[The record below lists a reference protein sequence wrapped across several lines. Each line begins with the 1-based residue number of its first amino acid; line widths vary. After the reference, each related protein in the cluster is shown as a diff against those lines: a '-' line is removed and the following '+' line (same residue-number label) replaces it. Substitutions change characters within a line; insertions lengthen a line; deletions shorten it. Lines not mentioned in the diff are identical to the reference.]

1 MRLIGRYASPFVR
14 RVAVTMQLYGMPY
27 EHESVIPFGDTKA
40 SLEAV
45 NPITRVPTLVLD
57 DGEALVD
64 SAAILDYLDELAGP
78 ERALIPPSGGERRK
92 VMRLLAVALGTM
104 DKVVAVNYE
113 RRFRPKEIWHRPWL
127 DQCDKQVIDGY
138 RWLDNAFEGEWL
150 TGGRMTQADITLAVF
165 WGFGRDTRPNFMDR
179 LGCNRIE
186 AMAARLEETAPFQAT
201 QREAEP
207 LPSTALAGTN

>member
-14 RVAVTMQLYGMPY
+14 RVAVTMRIYGMPH
-27 EHESVIPFGDTKA
+27 EHESVIPFGEAKA

-57 DGEALVD
+57 TGETLVD
-64 SAAILDYLDELAGP
+64 SAAILDHLDELAGP
-78 ERALIPPSGGERRK
+78 ERALTPPSGEARRK

-127 DQCDKQVIDGY
+127 DQCDKQVIEGY
-138 RWLDNAFEGEWL
+138 RWLDGAFEGEWL
-150 TGGRMTQADITLAVF
+150 TGERMTQADITLAVF
-165 WGFGRDTRPNFMDR
+165 WSFGRATRPNFMER
-179 LGCNRIE
+179 LGCGRIE
-186 AMAARLEETAPFQAT
+186 KLADRLEATAPFLTT

-207 LPSTALAGTN
+207 LPSNALR

>member
-14 RVAVTMQLYGMPY
+14 RVAITMRLYGIPY
-27 EHESVIPFGDTKA
+27 EHESVIPFGDSKS

-45 NPITRVPTLVLD
+45 NPITRVPTLILD
-57 DGEALVD
+57 NGEALVD
-64 SAAILDYLDELAGP
+64 SAAILDFLDELAGP
-78 ERALIPPSGGERRK
+78 DQALVPPSGDARRK

-127 DQCDKQVIDGY
+127 EQCDKQVTDGY

-150 TGGRMTQADITLAVF
+150 AGTNMTQADITLAVF
-165 WGFGRDTRPNFMDR
+165 WDFGRATRPNFMDR
-179 LGCNRIE
+179 LGCGRIAEMADLLE
-186 AMAARLEETAPFQAT
+186 ATAPFQAT

-207 LPSTALAGTN
+207 LPSNALE

>member
-14 RVAVTMQLYGMPY
+14 RVAVTMRIYGMPY
-27 EHESVIPFGDTKA
+27 EHESVIPFGEAKA

-57 DGEALVD
+57 TGETLVD
-64 SAAILDYLDELAGP
+64 SAAILDHLDELAGP
-78 ERALIPPSGGERRK
+78 ERALTPPSGEVRRK

-138 RWLDNAFEGEWL
+138 RWLEH
-150 TGGRMTQADITLAVF
+150 
-165 WGFGRDTRPNFMDR
+165 
-179 LGCNRIE
+179 
-186 AMAARLEETAPFQAT
+186 LEEKLNRGIPNAADT
-201 QREAEP
+201 
-207 LPSTALAGTN
+207 